1 MSTLRNSL
9 VQETLDAITN
19 NSELRAILA
28 KDGIVVDE
36 FDSEKDYIVN
46 DYMLLCGYSKE
57 DAINAYNNL
66 KNYE

>member
-1 MSTLRNSL
+1 MSTLRNNL

-36 FDSEKDYIVN
+36 VN
-46 DYMLLCGYSKE
+46 IDREETIGDYMSLCGYSEE

-66 KNYE
+66 KDYE

>member
-9 VQETLDAITN
+9 VQKTLDAITN

-36 FDSEKDYIVN
+36 FDSEKENTIN
-46 DYMLLCGYSKE
+46 DYMSLCGFSKE
-57 DAINAYNNL
+57 DATNAYKNL
-66 KNYE
+66 KSYE

>member
-19 NSELRAILA
+19 NSELRSILA

-57 DAINAYNNL
+57 DAIIINFI
-66 KNYE
+66 

>member
-9 VQETLDAITN
+9 VQGTLDAITN

-28 KDGIVVDE
+28 KDGIVVE
-36 FDSEKDYIVN
+36 EVN
-46 DYMLLCGYSKE
+46 LDREETIGDYMLLCGYSKE

-66 KNYE
+66 KDYE

>member
-19 NSELRAILA
+19 NSELRSILA

>member
-19 NSELRAILA
+19 NSELRSILA

-46 DYMLLCGYSKE
+46 DYMSLCGYSKE